1 MTDTTTRRTGPAAIR
16 TGEILTGAFHLTE
29 GGSGSGFPARSLADL
44 LDLMRRS
51 HYPIALSALVHDQ
64 EWPRDVPEGW
74 QAGPEAQGWQSY
86 TLLDDTRVVAHV
98 GTVSELDPHRHPYVY
113 SGSSALLT
121 WGRAFGVPYHGTPGV
136 AGTDVLRAAI
146 GVHRTEVIYRPDKR
160 RDWVPDL
167 ERLARVGL
175 ERDYVPTD
183 WCATGPLRDEPTIT
197 LDANMAYLAA
207 AITADL
213 PAGMLHHYQ
222 GAPPA
227 GEVGYHLVEL
237 EPWWCNHLPDPAGYR
252 PSNARP
258 SHRDA
263 PRWITTPTL
272 RLINELQ
279 QDGIHGGARVLESW
293 TARSRRVTRP
303 WGGLIRDVIY
313 AEYANTDPALS
324 APAGLIATLKAAYRE
339 TIGLMGRQGGRVYRP
354 DWQSIIIAQ
363 SRATLWRKIH
373 KAWTAGANPL
383 SVNVDA
389 VTFAGTTPPDA
400 FPVQPGKL
408 GAFKV
413 KGAQPAPKGG
423 RK

>member
-207 AITADL
+207 AL
-213 PAGMLHHYQ
+213 
-222 GAPPA
+222 APF
-227 GEVGYHLVEL
+227 G
-237 EPWWCNHLPDPAGYR
+237 
-252 PSNARP
+252 
-258 SHRDA
+258 
-263 PRWITTPTL
+263 
-272 RLINELQ
+272 
-279 QDGIHGGARVLESW
+279 
-293 TARSRRVTRP
+293 RVTRVD
-303 WGGLIRDVIY
+303 GNS
-313 AEYANTDPALS
+313 AEIEIPRREVSRSLERLLAQFPVVDLSIEELPIEEIVRRVFLS
-324 APAGLIATLKAAYRE
+324 AG
-339 TIGLMGRQGGRVYRP
+339 
-354 DWQSIIIAQ
+354 AQ
-363 SRATLWRKIH
+363 
-373 KAWTAGANPL
+373 NPPPL
-383 SVNVDA
+383 FSD
-389 VTFAGTTPPDA
+389 GTPPA
-400 FPVQPGKL
+400 SEKAREQERS
-408 GAFKV
+408 
-413 KGAQPAPKGG
+413 AP
-423 RK
+423 